1 MIVPV
6 ETSRL
11 SQRQLAVAMGRP
23 VNTVNAIVLGRK
35 AITAATAVDL
45 ERVLGISAG
54 LWLRLEASYRLALER
69 GHAVMGQVSD

>member
-1 MIVPV
+1 
-6 ETSRL
+6 
-11 SQRQLAVAMGRP
+11 MGRP